1 MPNLD
6 KTGPTGQG
14 PRTGRGLGDCEGSG
28 DQYPTFPMR
37 RGFECGF
44 RRFWAPSKNNL
55 EDLKAIE
62 KQLSTELKE
71 LREEIARAEN

>member
-37 RGFECGF
+37 RGFGCGF
-44 RRFWAPSKNNL
+44 RRFWAPSK
-55 EDLKAIE
+55 I
-62 KQLSTELKE
+62 
-71 LREEIARAEN
+71 I